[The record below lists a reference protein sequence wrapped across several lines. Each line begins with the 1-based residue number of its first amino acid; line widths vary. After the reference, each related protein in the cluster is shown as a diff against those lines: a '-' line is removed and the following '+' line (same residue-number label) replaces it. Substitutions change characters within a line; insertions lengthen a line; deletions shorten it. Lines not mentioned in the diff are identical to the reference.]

1 LAVHLLCS
9 PGTHQTVTIAAHHED
24 IPLGLSERGG
34 EAKILIHTKEAQLP
48 VVEVRSLLAY
58 EAYELECV
66 TPGVSAGTTVTAEH
80 VGAVFGEAA
89 HG

>member
-1 LAVHLLCS
+1 M
-9 PGTHQTVTIAAHHED
+9 
-24 IPLGLSERGG
+24 
-34 EAKILIHTKEAQLP
+34 KEAHLP
-48 VVEVRSLLAY
+48 VVEVCSLLAY